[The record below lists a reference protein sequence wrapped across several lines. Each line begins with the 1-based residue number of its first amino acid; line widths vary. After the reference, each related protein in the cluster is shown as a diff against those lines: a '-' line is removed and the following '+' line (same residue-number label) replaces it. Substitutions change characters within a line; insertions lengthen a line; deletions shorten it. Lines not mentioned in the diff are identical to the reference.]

1 MNNTYSSD
9 GTLKL
14 NYTKY
19 KLVARV
25 LIGVVGGKA
34 KVEANY
40 GHGSLKVVM
49 VRQLRRL
56 SYPYKK
62 EAGPIGPVHLVRTNS
77 FVTNIKYIDS

>member
-62 EAGPIGPVHLVRTNS
+62 QAGP
-77 FVTNIKYIDS
+77 